1 MKKMF
6 ISLAVASASLLYSQV
21 ANADDGLS
29 KEEAINVLNSAI
41 VDIHMYKEDMKDMI
55 KISNVREKMPYYNPM
70 GTTEEQLLNQYNED
84 LKEIKQ
90 IKDKTYTVNNK
101 EVKPFNDTGTYGV
114 ILSSIPG
121 DIAYFKTFVLNEPEF
136 PVVNNFGGIEAHEI
150 SGLAYDGLRFSE
162 AIESEYEQTVDVL
175 KNSYEKP
182 ELESNS
188 PFSNE
193 DKTDVENLLIED
205 IKGLNQIS
213 ERMYQNKEFAFQA
226 MSDTTAKF
234 IRNSLDIKYEL
245 NKVSMERTT
254 GLAGYKGTTL
264 ISDRGFRQ
272 EPYTTINNEVYV
284 EVNVQELNANKIQVY
299 DMDGVLP
306 LADMDIKTR
315 ENATEAY
322 QEILTQLNIVEKAK
336 KYYVGL
342 LEEMG
347 SSKIPKLVE
356 ETSFATPEQN
366 KKEAQLLTNSLV
378 NKLNSIQDTIKEL
391 KSISYEAYTNEE
403 KKDNTELKKQFEQLK
418 YQLFFD
424 IYEMN
429 YNGVYLLDEYKDLD
443 FYFDENNIS
452 KPSFILE
459 LKDLSDNYIFHNQ
472 SNPYSNPPGSDYALS
487 AAYIEETLK
496 QIKEDEKLVNNYK
509 KYVLEAEAKL
519 NGISIEDKAEIY
531 NQKIT
536 VFEKLPL
543 YRSADISTKTNATV
557 SPQTVN
563 AFERKG
569 DWVRIKS
576 YLGDV
581 YIKPTF
587 YLEGKKEVVET
598 KIETLKR
605 LHLHD
610 LPASD
615 SVSNATVAPQQLYAL
630 YKVGDWY
637 AINTWLGVKFVKP
650 DFVEEEYNA
659 YLTST
664 ERLNLYNEPSLD
676 SVNGGTLNPQTLK
689 ILKRKGEFLQVQT
702 WMGPKYIKPA
712 KDAPGRI
719 LDVTKQIE
727 LTKRVSLHTLPGSD
741 YVTAQSLAPQKVNVV
756 GELSNGSGWTLIH
769 TWLGNR
775 WVKL

>member
-6 ISLAVASASLLYSQV
+6 ISLAVASASLFYSQI
-21 ANADDGLS
+21 ANADDELS
-29 KEEAINVLNSAI
+29 KEEAINVLNFAI
-41 VDIHMYKEDMKDMI
+41 VDIHKYKEDMKDMI
-55 KISNVREKMPYYNPM
+55 KISTTRDEMPYYNPK
-70 GTTEEQLLNQYNED
+70 GATEEQLLNQYNKD

-101 EVKPFNDTGTYGV
+101 EVKLFNNTRDYGV
-114 ILSSIPG
+114 ALSSLPG
-121 DIAYFKTFVLNEPEF
+121 DFTSIKTVVLDEPEF
-136 PVVNNFGGIEAHEI
+136 PVLNTFKSIEAHEI
-150 SGLAYDGLRFSE
+150 WSLAIDGLRFSE
-162 AIESEYEQTVDVL
+162 DIENEYEQQREVL
-175 KNSYEKP
+175 KNSYEKTVF
-182 ELESNS
+182 EDNVR
-188 PFSNE
+188 FNNE
-193 DKTDVENLLIED
+193 NKADVENLLIEAV
-205 IKGLNQIS
+205 KGLNQIS
-213 ERMYQNKEFAFQA
+213 GRMYENKEFAFQA
-226 MSDTTAKF
+226 MSDTTSKS
-234 IRNSLDIKYEL
+234 IRNSLDARYDM
-245 NKVSMERTT
+245 NKVSMDRTSRI
-254 GLAGYKGTTL
+254 AGYRGTTL
-264 ISDRGFRQ
+264 TSDSGFRE
-272 EPYTTINNEVYV
+272 EPYTTINNEGYIKL
-284 EVNVQELNANKIQVY
+284 NVPELNIDKIQVY
-299 DMDGVLP
+299 NMDGVLP
-306 LADMDIKTR
+306 IAEKDITTR
-315 ENATEAY
+315 ENAIEAY
-322 QEILTQLNIVEKAK
+322 QEILTQLKIVEKAK
-336 KYYVGL
+336 KYYIAL

-347 SSKIPKLVE
+347 SSKIPNLVE
-356 ETSFATPEQN
+356 EVNFYAPEQN
-366 KKEAQLLTNSLV
+366 KKDAQLLTSSL
-378 NKLNSIQDTIKEL
+378 LDRLTSIQDTLKEL
-391 KSISYEAYTNEE
+391 DSISYEVYTNEDKE
-403 KKDNTELKKQFEQLK
+403 EDNELQKRFENLK
-418 YQLFFD
+418 YKLYFD
-424 IYEMN
+424 IYKTN
-429 YNGVYLLDEYKDLD
+429 HNGVYLLDEYRNLN
-443 FYFDENNIS
+443 FYFDANNTS

-459 LKDLSDNYIFHNQ
+459 TRDFTSNYIFYSQ
-472 SNPYSNPPGSDYALS
+472 TNPYSNPPGSDYSLS
-487 AAYIEETLK
+487 PGYIEETLK
-496 QIKEDEKLVNNYK
+496 EIKEDKKLVNNYK
-509 KYVLEAEAKL
+509 KYVLQAQAEL
-519 NGISIEDKAEIY
+519 NGTSVEDKAEVY

-543 YRSADISTKTNATV
+543 YRDADESTKTNATV

-569 DWVRIKS
+569 DWIRIKS

-605 LHLHD
+605 LHLHN
-610 LPASD
+610 LPSTD

-702 WMGPKYIKPA
+702 WMGPKYIKPT

-719 LDVTKQIE
+719 SDITKQIE

-741 YVTAQSLAPQKVNVV
+741 YATAQSLAPQKVNVV